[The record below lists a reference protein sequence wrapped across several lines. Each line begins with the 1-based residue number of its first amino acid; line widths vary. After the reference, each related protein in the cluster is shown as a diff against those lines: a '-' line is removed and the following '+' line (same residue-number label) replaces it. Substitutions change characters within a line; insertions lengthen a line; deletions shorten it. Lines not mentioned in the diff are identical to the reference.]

1 MRVRRARVSG
11 QISGQEMWGSNTD
24 LALYALYTPVLVV
37 VIRADLVTPSSS
49 FTDDDK
55 ACSELWFDPL
65 VEAVKTRVVCVVL
78 DRDHFQIGVV
88 RTPKIR
94 AVFRRGA
101 DWDDARRLILTF
113 IKART
118 LGGPLGPT
126 WTPNPSSS
134 TSLLTLGSGS
144 VPQASRK
151 KESGVRKQVKLDHA
165 HHTTQHARN
174 TQITPVTTHA

>member
-1 MRVRRARVSG
+1 MGSLVRNPEALCIDWTPCSALELEAQILQNLEFWKAEKKGFAGSELEFENEEVRAHLNESAEDFCARVSG

-55 ACSELWFDPL
+55 VACSELWFDPL

-88 RTPKIR
+88 SP
-94 AVFRRGA
+94 
-101 DWDDARRLILTF
+101 
-113 IKART
+113 
-118 LGGPLGPT
+118 
-126 WTPNPSSS
+126 PSTRSFS
-134 TSLLTLGSGS
+134 EGS
-144 VPQASRK
+144 
-151 KESGVRKQVKLDHA
+151 
-165 HHTTQHARN
+165 
-174 TQITPVTTHA
+174 

>member
-1 MRVRRARVSG
+1 MGTRTSSNKCVSG

-49 FTDDDK
+49 FTADDK
-55 ACSELWFDPL
+55 VACSELWFDPL

-88 RTPKIR
+88 RTPQVR
-94 AVFRRGA
+94 AVFQRGA

-118 LGGPLGPT
+118 LGGPSVPPGPLLLLRLL
-126 WTPNPSSS
+126 S
-134 TSLLTLGSGS
+134 SLL
-144 VPQASRK
+144 
-151 KESGVRKQVKLDHA
+151 
-165 HHTTQHARN
+165 
-174 TQITPVTTHA
+174 